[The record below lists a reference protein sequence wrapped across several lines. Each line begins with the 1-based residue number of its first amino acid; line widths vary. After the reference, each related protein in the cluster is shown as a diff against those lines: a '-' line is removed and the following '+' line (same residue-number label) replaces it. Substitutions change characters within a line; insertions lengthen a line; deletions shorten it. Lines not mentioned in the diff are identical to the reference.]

1 MTTTVTTEK
10 TTGQPEERF
19 DFKGMIEP
27 VWCPGCGD
35 FALLNAIR
43 SALRQMP
50 EVERQNTI
58 VISGIGCSGRVA
70 AYLGVYG
77 FHGVHGR
84 ALPTALGVKE
94 ANPSLNVL
102 VMGGDGDGFSIGGGH
117 IPHAARR
124 NPNMT
129 YIVFDN
135 EIYGLTKGQVS
146 PTSPKGLA
154 GKSTPEWPA
163 LEEPLNPLAMLIAY
177 NVSFVARVYAGSPKT
192 TTQIVKEAIAHPGFA
207 VVQAMSPCTT
217 FYNTYKLWAK
227 QVRTLPEDY
236 DPTDRMAAFARALDT
251 ETMWLGI
258 FYREERPTYEEMIAQ
273 QAARLRGDEELSD
286 DERLRRLI
294 DSFV

>member
-1 MTTTVTTEK
+1 MAATVTRPEK
-10 TTGQPEERF
+10 VEQPEERF
-19 DFKGMIEP
+19 DFRGAIEP

-35 FALLNAIR
+35 YALLNAIR
-43 SALRQMP
+43 TALRESPQI
-50 EVERQNTI
+50 ERHNTI
-58 VISGIGCSGRVA
+58 VVSGIGCSGRVA

-94 ANPSLNVL
+94 ANPELNVL

-146 PTSPKGLA
+146 PTSPQGLA
-154 GKSTPEWPA
+154 GKSTPQWPA
-163 LEEPLNPLAMLIAY
+163 IEEPLNPIAMLVAY
-177 NVSFVARVYAGSPKT
+177 NVSFIARVYAGSPKT
-192 TTQIVKEAIAHPGFA
+192 TTQIIKEALAHPGFA

-217 FYNTYKLWAK
+217 FYNTYKIWSK
-227 QVRTLPEDY
+227 QVRQLPDDH
-236 DPTDRMAAFARALDT
+236 DPTDRQAAFARALDT
-251 ETMWLGI
+251 STIWLGV
-258 FYREERPTYEEMIAQ
+258 FYRNERPTYEEML
-273 QAARLRGDEELSD
+273 QARIDKLRSDDLSD
-286 DERLRRLI
+286 NERLQQLI
-294 DSFV
+294 DSFL

>member
-1 MTTTVTTEK
+1 MTATATRPEK
-10 TTGQPEERF
+10 VEQPEERF
-19 DFKGMIEP
+19 DFRGAIEP

-35 FALLNAIR
+35 FALLNSIR
-43 SALRQMP
+43 AALRESPHIQ
-50 EVERQNTI
+50 RHNTVI
-58 VISGIGCSGRVA
+58 VSGIGCSGRVA

-94 ANPSLNVL
+94 ANPELNVL

-129 YIVFDN
+129 YIIFDN

-146 PTSPKGLA
+146 PTSPQGLA
-154 GKSTPEWPA
+154 GKSTPQWPA
-163 LEEPLNPLAMLIAY
+163 VEEPLNPIAMLVAY
-177 NVSFVARVYAGSPKT
+177 NVSFIARVYAGSPKT
-192 TTQIVKEAIAHPGFA
+192 TTQIIKQALAHPGFA

-217 FYNTYKLWAK
+217 FYNTYKIWSK
-227 QVRTLPEDY
+227 QVRQLPDDH
-236 DPTDRMAAFARALDT
+236 DPTSREAAFARALDT
-251 ETMWLGI
+251 STIWLGV
-258 FYREERPTYEEMIAQ
+258 FYRNERPTYEQ
-273 QAARLRGDEELSD
+273 VLQARIDKLRADELSD

-294 DSFV
+294 DSFM